1 MKFFSRQFG
10 ELECDDDLRLAF
22 PKGIIGFE
30 EWTEYVI
37 VHDED
42 SEPFRWLVSTQNSD
56 LCLPLINPLE
66 ICPEY
71 NPSIPSDGEECCEL
85 FAVVCL
91 RASLD
96 DTTAN
101 LKSPIVI
108 NPKTQSGQQIILLDD
123 HYLIAQKV
131 F

>member
-10 ELECDDDLRLAF
+10 ELECGDELRVAI
-22 PKGIIGFE
+22 PNGIIGFE

-42 SEPFRWLVSTQNSD
+42 SEPFRWLVSTQNSE
-56 LCLPLINPLE
+56 LCLPLIDPAE
-66 ICPEY
+66 ICEGY
-71 NPSIPSDGEECCEL
+71 NPRIAGMEDIPYEL

-91 RASLD
+91 RPSLD
-96 DTTAN
+96 ETTAN
-101 LKSPIVI
+101 LKSPLVI
-108 NPKTQSGQQIILLDD
+108 DSKTQTARQIVLTDD
-123 HYLIAQKV
+123 QYSIAHKL

>member
-10 ELECDDDLRLAF
+10 ELDCADDLRVVI
-22 PKGIIGFE
+22 PNGIIGFE
-30 EWTEYVI
+30 EWTDYVI

-42 SEPFRWLVSTQNSD
+42 SEPFRWLVSLQNSD
-56 LCLPLINPLE
+56 LCFPLIDPTE

-71 NPSIPSDGEECCEL
+71 QPQLPKEAEDPVEL

-91 RASLD
+91 RPSLD

-101 LKSPIVI
+101 LKSPLVI
-108 NPKTQSGQQIILLDD
+108 NSKTQRGRQIVLSDD
-123 HYLIAQKV
+123 QYSIAHKL

>member
-10 ELECDDDLRLAF
+10 ELECDDAIRVAI
-22 PKGIIGFE
+22 PNGIIGFE

-56 LCLPLINPLE
+56 LCLPLINPVE

-71 NPSIPSDGEECCEL
+71 EPRISGLEGEVHEL

-91 RASLD
+91 RSSLD
-96 DTTAN
+96 ATTAN

-108 NPKTQSGQQIILLDD
+108 NAKTQIGRQVVLSDD
-123 HYLIAQKV
+123 HYSIAHKL